1 VLSPALSICFPYS
14 QQLVMGLLLANI
26 LNRKDKVQLTKKYL
40 ELASTYGE
48 DDYGYIELLVKAG
61 LFYKS

>member
-1 VLSPALSICFPYS
+1 
-14 QQLVMGLLLANI
+14 MGLLLANI
-26 LNRKDKVQLTKKYL
+26 LNRKDKAQLTKKYL

-48 DDYGYIELLVKAG
+48 DNYGYIELLVKAG